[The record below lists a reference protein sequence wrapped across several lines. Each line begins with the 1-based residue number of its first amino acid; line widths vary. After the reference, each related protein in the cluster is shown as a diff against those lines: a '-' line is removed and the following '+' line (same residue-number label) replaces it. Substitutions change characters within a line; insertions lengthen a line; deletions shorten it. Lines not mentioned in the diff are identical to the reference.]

1 MFLKKLKKFLK
12 KNDSNISLIIGLVI
26 IVIVGLFIINNYDST
41 KDGEIIPSIG
51 TESELGLGERHIV
64 KKGEDLWKIA
74 LNYYES
80 GYDWIKIAEANK
92 IKAPYSIET
101 GQELIIPAIEKATP
115 VPEKEEISPTAKP
128 TEVAPISVETSIG
141 SDKYTVIKGDSL
153 WSIALRSYGD
163 GYKWVNIAKAND
175 LKNPG
180 LIHPG
185 NEFVIPR

>member
-41 KDGEIIPSIG
+41 KEGEIIPSIG
-51 TESELGLGERHIV
+51 TESELSLGDKHIV
-64 KKGEDLWKIA
+64 QKGEDLWKIA
-74 LNYYES
+74 LKYYES

-101 GQELIIPAIEKATP
+101 GQELIIPATKDLPA
-115 VPEKEEISPTAKP
+115 PEKEEISPTAKP
-128 TEVAPISVETSIG
+128 TEVMPVSVETPIG
-141 SDKYTVIKGDSL
+141 SDKYTVVKGDSL

-163 GYKWVNIAKAND
+163 GYKWVNIAKANN
-175 LKNPG
+175 LNNPG